1 MMRLKVQQVFDATQV
16 LAAIINEKRPL
27 PTKGVYRVTRMHAKL
42 FPEFNTV
49 NEQRTAK
56 ISAYEHQRAV
66 YAAGVVV
73 PPELVEDALAKG
85 LATMQAAVPDDKMP
99 EFVSW
104 WNEIAGE
111 EIEVGIDPI
120 PLDQLCIDGQ
130 EASISF
136 AEFTVLGDLV
146 AG

>member
-1 MMRLKVQQVFDATQV
+1 MMRLKVQQVFEATQV

-27 PTKGVYRVTRMHAKL
+27 PTKGVYRVTRLHAKL

-56 ISAYEHQRAV
+56 IVSYDHKN
-66 YAAGVVV
+66 
-73 PPELVEDALAKG
+73 EDD
-85 LATMQAAVPDDKMP
+85 QPAVPDDKMP
-99 EFVSW
+99 EFVAW

-111 EIEVGIDPI
+111 EIEVGIEPI

-136 AEFTVLGDLV
+136 AEFAVLGDLV